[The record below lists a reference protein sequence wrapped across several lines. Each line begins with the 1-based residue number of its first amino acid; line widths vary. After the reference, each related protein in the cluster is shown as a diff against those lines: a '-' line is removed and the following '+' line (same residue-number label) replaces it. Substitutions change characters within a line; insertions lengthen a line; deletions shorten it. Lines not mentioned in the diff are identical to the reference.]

1 MAIPATV
8 VRDGAM
14 AAPIALVAMSAQGCS
29 AATPN
34 GLEYL
39 DMVVVDPAA
48 VSLDELGSVDLDNIG

>member
-1 MAIPATV
+1 
-8 VRDGAM
+8 M
-14 AAPIALVAMSAQGCS
+14 AALIALVAMPAQGCG

-39 DMVVVDPAA
+39 DMVIVDPAA